1 MRTRLPR
8 IAAAGVLA
16 LVVALTGMRTGEAG
30 SETSGKRIRAI
41 NRETN
46 SDYIYYP
53 VEAQSYF
60 QYEDTGFFAPRPM
73 VVQRRLPVITQPA
86 YFYAETP
93 RIPPVRAPMP
103 RIAGASQPVP
113 DAAAGGGAPPEP
125 QVAPPSGK

>member
-1 MRTRLPR
+1 MRTKLPR
-8 IAAAGVLA
+8 IATVGVLA
-16 LVVALTGMRTGEAG
+16 LVVTLTGMPLGEAG

-41 NRETN
+41 KGETD

-60 QYEDTGFFAPRPM
+60 QYEDTGSFAPRPM
-73 VVQRRLPVITQPA
+73 VVQKQLPIITQPA

-103 RIAGASQPVP
+103 RIAGTGQPAA
-113 DAAAGGGAPPEP
+113 DATAGGTDPPQP